1 VDGFFNAFGSDWRW
15 NAYAEHGETETH
27 IKIHIPLNP
36 YVTAAQDSV
45 LVTAANAATYA
56 PLNQQVGTI
65 VCRSTQAIKQGCVP
79 YNPFG
84 NVTPT
89 QATIDW
95 FFGGSHRFEGPDQQ
109 TRFDEDVFAINLN
122 GEPFSTWAGPIS
134 FATGYEYRKDGYNVF
149 GDPASTGQCT
159 DLLLN
164 CTTGDNWYAGN
175 FHNGHGAFNVMEG
188 YVETV
193 IPLLKNEG
201 WGSFDLD
208 IGGRATGYSTSGY
221 VNTWKV
227 GATWDT
233 PLPGLRLRGVMSR
246 DIRAPNLSELYSAST
261 VANGTVTN
269 PFLNGGAGGS
279 VQVQNVT
286 AGNPNLKPE
295 KAQTTEVGVI
305 YQPDWLPGFS
315 ASVDYYRIYYTGG
328 INNLSSAQIID
339 LCRQGFLDQCANI
352 ITNPAGQV
360 VFQNPNAV
368 WRQVISAAFNLASTK
383 TDGFD
388 FETSYR
394 FSLADGL
401 GISGDWTLRLLATH
415 VSKFISTAGLPGTVP
430 HESAGENG
438 GSIPHWKI
446 LATQSYARDRWS
458 MSVTERYI
466 SDGRQNTQYVVCTP
480 GSCPLSTSNNP
491 TINSNGLRGQFLLD
505 LGGSFDLNDNWTL
518 YGKIDNVTNV
528 DPTMIYSNAPNNA
541 NAVNP
546 SLYDVIGR
554 MYRVGV
560 RLKL

>member
-1 VDGFFNAFGSDWRW
+1 
-15 NAYAEHGETETH
+15 
-27 IKIHIPLNP
+27 
-36 YVTAAQDSV
+36 
-45 LVTAANAATYA
+45 
-56 PLNQQVGTI
+56 
-65 VCRSTQAIKQGCVP
+65 
-79 YNPFG
+79 
-84 NVTPT
+84 
-89 QATIDW
+89 
-95 FFGGSHRFEGPDQQ
+95 
-109 TRFDEDVFAINLN
+109 
-122 GEPFSTWAGPIS
+122 
-134 FATGYEYRKDGYNVF
+134 
-149 GDPASTGQCT
+149 
-159 DLLLN
+159 
-164 CTTGDNWYAGN
+164 
-175 FHNGHGAFNVMEG
+175 VMEG

-233 PLPGLRLRGVMSR
+233 PFPGLRLRGVMSR

-261 VANGTVTN
+261 VANGTVNN
-269 PFLNGGAGGS
+269 PFSGTS

-295 KAQTTEVGVI
+295 KAQTTEVGFV

-328 INNLSSAQIID
+328 ISNLSSANIIE
-339 LCRQGFLDQCANI
+339 LCRQGFLDQCNNI
-352 ITNPAGQV
+352 ITNPPGQT
-360 VFQNPNAV
+360 VFNNPSAV
-368 WRQVISAAFNLASTK
+368 WRQVVSAAFNLAGTK

-388 FETSYR
+388 FEFSYR
-394 FSLADGL
+394 FSLEDTFD
-401 GISGDWTLRLLATH
+401 IPGDWTFRLLTTH

-438 GSIPHWKI
+438 GTIPHWKV
-446 LATQSYARDRWS
+446 LATQGYAADRWTFS
-458 MSVTERYI
+458 LTERYV

-505 LGGSFDLNDNWTL
+505 VGGSFNLNDNWTL
-518 YGKIDNVTNV
+518 YGKIDNITNV

-541 NAVNP
+541 NGVNP

-560 RLKL
+560 RLKM